1 MKEHRL
7 IFVTVRARVRNI
19 LGSRQH
25 HTVPAPF
32 LKCDILFPVCVGSML
47 WKIYVFFLKEL
58 KKCFVLNITPRSNTV
73 HSNAWLQAFINT
85 ED

>member
-1 MKEHRL
+1 MKQHTL
-7 IFVTVRARVRNI
+7 IFVNVRAREQNI

-32 LKCDILFPVCVGSML
+32 LKCDILFPVGVGSML

-58 KKCFVLNITPRSNTV
+58 KKMRCLKY
-73 HSNAWLQAFINT
+73 HS
-85 ED
+85 